1 MAESFIQIMDMAV
14 KQAIFTRF
22 SPYLGLLDPNADCVF
37 FPKSVAQR
45 EIAEKRGANGVEFIN
60 VWRSSIDFDW
70 SRQQS
75 DISRNGIMLQYNNSS
90 TKSEIVTVKGVP
102 ITMNYD
108 FWIWSRDLDKLQWCT
123 ESYMNW
129 LHDKPNIKLFYMG
142 LYEMDMYL
150 KFTNGVR
157 DEGTI
162 DTMYDKGLY
171 YCHHFSLSMDGW
183 ALTMYSQKSVLKI
196 ILDLYLREG
205 TAPNYQDTLLAAYII
220 TPTSTTGTIYQ

>member
-14 KQAIFTRF
+14 KQAVFLRF
-22 SPYLGLLDPNADCVF
+22 GPYLNLVDPNADCVF
-37 FPKSVAQR
+37 FPKTVAQR
-45 EIAEKRGANGVEFIN
+45 EIAEKRGVGNVEFIN
-60 VWRSSIDFDW
+60 VWRDEITFDW
-70 SRQQS
+70 ARQQS
-75 DISRNGIMLQYNNSS
+75 VIAREGIMMQYNNSS

-102 ITMNYD
+102 ITMNYN
-108 FWIWSRDLDKLQWCT
+108 FWVWSRDLDKLQHCT

-129 LHDKPNIKLFYMG
+129 LHDNPNIKLFYNG

-150 KFTNGVR
+150 KFNGGVR

-171 YCHHFSLSMDGW
+171 YVHRYNLTMDGW
-183 ALTMYSQKSVLKI
+183 ALTLYSQKSVLKI
-196 ILDLYLREG
+196 ILDVYLREG
-205 TAPNYQDTLLAAYII
+205 YKPNYQDTLLAEYII